1 MFVESIQQVHPD
13 ITEQSAAQLREFL
26 VTAHSRHQSDSQ
38 VLSIGFQTLK
48 QEILDEGY
56 EWGELI
62 SMLVDLVSADM
73 QEDQHGRFV
82 AELDRLYASNASLL
96 EVGSV
101 MASDYSSAL
110 EELQLL
116 IQDAQNEHAE
126 LAGMAGGTSKF
137 AQTWHK
143 NPNRTKQQKR
153 KVRAIDA
160 TEILAAGSFIGGV
173 SYLSYKG
180 YKAYKAN
187 KAEKEAQRLG
197 QEFETYKGEVKA
209 SADKL
214 DYKHMHNRPAYD
226 NWDDLQDYKE
236 EFATHNMRFDFKSAA
251 KDLPFEFK
259 GRTELSLKRERA
271 ENLIRNPGDGYE
283 KDLLQRLDIKHNGED
298 RDWERNVEKLKDNPE
313 FGKYLETEKGFDLYN
328 EFQSSGKSL
337 EDFAQSKNLTKHL
350 RKDHVKP
357 NDEEAK
363 VAERLDGGGELLPT
377 NPAVAETE
385 LNEVTSARLEPD
397 KPTNPDDLDKED
409 LVSAVM
415 NDKTPLVNDDINYRR
430 AGREARRA
438 VNNDGMRIQ
447 LPDDKKGGHNDGDRL
462 DNNGEID
469 RALEA
474 PDRIE
479 EEIGTAVD
487 REVKDGVLSE
497 SKVVMNDVET
507 GFEDAE
513 EKETSA
519 MEDLF

>member
-1 MFVESIQQVHPD
+1 MFLESIQQVHPD

-48 QEILDEGY
+48 QEILNEGY

-96 EVGSV
+96 ELGSV

-153 KVRAIDA
+153 KDRAIDA
-160 TEILAAGSFIGGV
+160 TEILLAGSFIGGV
-173 SYLSYKG
+173 SYLGYKGYKG
-180 YKAYKAN
+180 YKAYKA
-187 KAEKEAQRLG
+187 EKEAQG
-197 QEFETYKGEVKA
+197 FEAYKGDVKA

-214 DYKHMHNRPAYD
+214 DFKHMHNRSEYYD
-226 NWDDLQDYKE
+226 QFDDLQDYKE
-236 EFATHNMRFDFKSAA
+236 EFTTHNMRFDFKAAA
-251 KDLPFEFK
+251 KDLPFENK
-259 GRTELSLKRERA
+259 GKAEHSLKRERA
-271 ENLIRNPGDGYE
+271 ENLIKNPGEGYE
-283 KDLLQRLDIKHNGED
+283 NNLLRKLDIKHND
-298 RDWERNVEKLKDNPE
+298 KDYNAWQRDVDKLQDNPE
-313 FGKYLETEKGFDLYN
+313 FRDYFQTERGFDLYK
-328 EFQSSGKSL
+328 EFRSSGKSL
-337 EDFAQSKNLTKHL
+337 EDFAQSKNATKHL
-350 RKDHVKP
+350 RK
-357 NDEEAK
+357 E
-363 VAERLDGGGELLPT
+363 
-377 NPAVAETE
+377 AETE
-385 LNEVTSARLEPD
+385 LEEVTSARLEPD
-397 KPTNPDDLDKED
+397 KPTNLDKED
-409 LVSAVM
+409 LVSKVM
-415 NDKTPLVNDDINYRR
+415 NDKTPLMSYDINYRR

-462 DNNGEID
+462 GNNGEID

>member
-153 KVRAIDA
+153 KDRAIDA
-160 TEILAAGSFIGGV
+160 TEILAAGSFICGV
-173 SYLSYKG
+173 SYLGYKGYKG

-197 QEFETYKGEVKA
+197 QEFEVYKGEVKA

-214 DYKHMHNRPAYD
+214 DFKHMHNRSPYAD
-226 NWDDLQDYKE
+226 QFDDLQDYKK
-236 EFATHNMRFDFKSAA
+236 EFENDNMRFDFKAAA
-251 KDLPFEFK
+251 KDLPKEFK
-259 GRTELSLKRERA
+259 GRTEWSLKRERA
-271 ENLIRNPGDGYE
+271 ENLIANPSEGYE
-283 KDLLQRLDIKHNGED
+283 KDLLRRLDIKHNGED
-298 RDWERNVEKLKDNPE
+298 YRDWQRNVDKLQDNPE
-313 FGKYLETEKGFDLYN
+313 FGKYLEDEKGFDLYKD
-328 EFQSSGKSL
+328 FQSSGKSL
-337 EDFAQSKNLTKHL
+337 EDFAQSKNATKHL
-350 RKDHVKP
+350 RKD
-357 NDEEAK
+357 
-363 VAERLDGGGELLPT
+363 AER
-377 NPAVAETE
+377 E

-409 LVSAVM
+409 LVSKVM

-487 REVKDGVLSE
+487 REVKEGVLSE
-497 SKVVMNDVET
+497 SRAVMNDVET
-507 GFEDAE
+507 GIDDAE

-519 MEDLF
+519 MEDLI